1 LESQP
6 LVSIVT
12 PSLNLARDV
21 EQTVRSVLEQD
32 YPRIE
37 YVLMDGGSTDGTLD
51 VLRRFEDRLELV
63 SEADEGPADAV
74 NKGMRRTNGSVIA
87 FLNADD
93 YYLPGA
99 VTAAV
104 AALEQKPGVAA
115 VYGDG
120 VWVDEGGAEIRPYPV
135 AEFDGERLR
144 EQCFICQPAAFL
156 RREAWEAIGGLDASL
171 QYTFDY
177 DLWIRLARRHSMVR
191 IPGRLA
197 ASRMH
202 AENISIGSRAKV
214 FEETI
219 GLLKRHYGYVPFDWI
234 HSYVSFLEDGRDLF
248 SEPLR
253 PGFKKYLRSLPVGL
267 RHNSEHPLRYLNE
280 WRKVMSLGGLRRRV
294 AGMFGGR

>member
-1 LESQP
+1 VESQP

-12 PSLNLARDV
+12 PSLNMVRYV
-21 EQTVRSVLEQD
+21 EQTVQSVLGQD

-37 YVLMDGGSTDGTLD
+37 YVVMDGGSTDGTLD
-51 VLRRFEDRLELV
+51 VVRPFADRLELV
-63 SEADEGPADAV
+63 SEADDGPADAV
-74 NKGMRRTNGSVIA
+74 NKGMRRTNGSVVT

-104 AALEQKPGVAA
+104 VALTQHPGAAA

-120 VWVDEGGAEIRPYPV
+120 VWVDEDAGVIRPYPV
-135 AEFDGERLR
+135 AEFDPERLR
-144 EQCFICQPAAFL
+144 EQCFICQPASFV

-171 QYTFDY
+171 KYTFDY
-177 DLWIRLARRHSMVR
+177 DFWIRLADRHSMAR
-191 IPGRLA
+191 IPGQFA

-202 AENISIGSRAKV
+202 GENISIGSRARV

-219 GLLKRHYGYVPFDWI
+219 ALLKRHYGYVPFDWI
-234 HSYVSFLEDGRDLF
+234 HSYVSYLQDGRDLF
-248 SEPLR
+248 FEPLQ
-253 PGFKKYLRSLPVGL
+253 PGFKKFLRSLPVGL
-267 RHNSEHPLRYLNE
+267 RHNSTHPLRYLNE

-294 AGMFGGR
+294 ADKIRSR